1 MENSTWSD
9 KSCDITSVVCDH
21 WFLNLLVSVCEHWFC
36 NLSFSGWDSLLLI
49 ASSLFL
55 GPAKCKNHHA
65 TSAVCPSQDFQMVQ
79 KSWRKNKW
87 WIFSFGD
94 LCGALIFPSFEGCTW
109 RQPLHC
115 SWRFLKNPRGWM
127 KILLNK
133 VALFEHLVDFPHI
146 QQKHLT
152 RYDERKKMQVEVIE
166 PWVFQAW
173 LLEICLILLTFAE
186 VMPFLLQAA
195 FAQHYMVQPSTGARG
210 PHAARA
216 ACLVP
221 QDHKIVLRRGWGW
234 WLRDQPNGG

>member
-87 WIFSFGD
+87 WILMGFPLVIFVGPWFFHLLRDAPEDNPYIVHGD
-94 LCGALIFPSFEGCTW
+94 
-109 RQPLHC
+109 
-115 SWRFLKNPRGWM
+115 SW
-127 KILLNK
+127 KILGVGWKFYLTKLLCLSTWWTFLTSNKNTSQDMMTGKRCRLKLLNLESFRLGCLK
-133 VALFEHLVDFPHI
+133 FAWFSSLLLRWCPSCCKQHLRNTTWCSHPLVLVAHMLHVQLAWCRKI
-146 QQKHLT
+146 T
-152 RYDERKKMQVEVIE
+152 R
-166 PWVFQAW
+166 
-173 LLEICLILLTFAE
+173 LC
-186 VMPFLLQAA
+186 
-195 FAQHYMVQPSTGARG
+195 
-210 PHAARA
+210 
-216 ACLVP
+216 
-221 QDHKIVLRRGWGW
+221 
-234 WLRDQPNGG
+234 